1 MILLGRYLSP
11 YTRRVAVSLKL
22 LDMPFEHRPITAW
35 HNLDEVRQ
43 YNPAGR
49 IPALVLDDGEV
60 IFDSSAILDHL
71 DHVAGPGRAL
81 LPFDEPQRRADLR
94 VLAVALGAMDKA
106 AAARYELVM
115 RPPETLHKPWLDH
128 NLGQVRSGLV
138 WLDAHFAG
146 APGGEAPDQ
155 TVITTVV
162 LYDFLATVMPDHL
175 ELGAYAALAALSR
188 RWNRMGA
195 FAETHP
201 DTATK

>member
-49 IPALVLDDGEV
+49 IPALILDDGEV

-71 DHVAGPGRAL
+71 DHLAGPGRAL

-94 VLAVALGAMDKA
+94 LLAVALGAMDKA

-115 RPPETLHKPWLDH
+115 RPPETLHQPWLDH
-128 NLGQVRSGLV
+128 NLGQVRSGLR
-138 WLDAHFAG
+138 WLEGHFAG
-146 APGGEAPDQ
+146 APEGAAPGQ

-162 LYDFLATVMPDHL
+162 LYDFLGIALPDRL
-175 ELGAYAALAALSR
+175 DMGDFAALAALSR
-188 RWNRMGA
+188 RWNRVGA

-201 DTATK
+201 DTVTS